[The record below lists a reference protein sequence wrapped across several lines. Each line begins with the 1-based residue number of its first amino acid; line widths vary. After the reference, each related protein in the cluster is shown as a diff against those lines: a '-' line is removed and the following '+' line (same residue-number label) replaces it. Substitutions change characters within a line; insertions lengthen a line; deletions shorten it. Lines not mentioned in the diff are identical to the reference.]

1 MSLPKNIALRDD
13 MAEKSKRK
21 KERNVL
27 YLFCFS
33 LSRFFFTFESDII
46 QALYSRVNYYA
57 PAGSELHFKERN
69 LQKYIV
75 QR

>member
-1 MSLPKNIALRDD
+1 MTWLKKANA
-13 MAEKSKRK
+13 KK
-21 KERNVL
+21 KET
-27 YLFCFS
+27 YFICFVFLS
-33 LSRFFFTFESDII
+33 LVFFFTFESDII